1 VSREVLELDFY
12 PNRRVMETRADFG
25 TCRRQTLGSR
35 ESEVGK
41 SKTINNG
48 GFDASCA
55 RTRVCLQAT
64 RKSLILLEDSPT
76 TSALSFGSRLHLRR
90 THPSPSTRARDSAR
104 VKFSLCDVTGPMD
117 GVMLRCGLPSFSAS
131 IRSFG
136 VSGRRLS
143 LEIPWLVFPSPHR
156 EKEGEIS

>member
-1 VSREVLELDFY
+1 LELDFY

-48 GFDASCA
+48 VASTHHA
-55 RTRVCLQAT
+55 REPAFACRQLG
-64 RKSLILLEDSPT
+64 SPLILLEDSPT
-76 TSALSFGSRLHLRR
+76 TSAVSFGSRLHLRR

-104 VKFSLCDVTGPMD
+104 VKINLCDVTGPMD